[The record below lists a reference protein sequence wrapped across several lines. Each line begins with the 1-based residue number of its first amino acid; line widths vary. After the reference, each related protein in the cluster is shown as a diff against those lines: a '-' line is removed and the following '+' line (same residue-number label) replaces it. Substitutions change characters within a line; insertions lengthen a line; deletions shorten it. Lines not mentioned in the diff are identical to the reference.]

1 MKYINIIILVYIS
14 YYYRPSGSSKHAFQ
28 QLRRRVDSPLDGVVE
43 VDVADHACKARY
55 GIAEILNRIVP
66 SDTVLKSLETNRQA
80 RFELFRWVFVRLA
93 SNKTE
98 QILGNFYFESFAEPI
113 LIRFYPFYSC
123 PITSTVGL

>member
-1 MKYINIIILVYIS
+1 M
-14 YYYRPSGSSKHAFQ
+14 
-28 QLRRRVDSPLDGVVE
+28 DSPLDGVVE
-43 VDVADHACKARY
+43 VDVADHACKDRY

-66 SDTVLKSLETNRQA
+66 NDIVLEKLETNRQA

-113 LIRFYPFYSC
+113 LIHFYTFYSC
-123 PITSTVGL
+123 SNACT